1 MRYSFSGH
9 ESFHCKSLWLKKGV
23 DFLAN
28 EGQFNDTNA
37 VVELGVGKNMVA
49 SIRFWLKAFN
59 LSINDKIT
67 DIAQYLFNDENGA
80 DPFCE
85 DLMTLWVLHFNI
97 VNSQLASLYYLTF
110 VEFQRERKE
119 FDKEQLLTFIKRKC
133 SVPEQKNVYN
143 ENTVKKDISV
153 LLQTYLAPTD
163 LKQIDRFT
171 SILIDLN
178 LIKEVEDDKFRFNE
192 TAADNFPKEA
202 LMYSLLSIKGN
213 DTVISF
219 DKIQYLAL
227 LFCMPIS
234 TMLNHIV
241 DLEKVYPNIIEY
253 TDNSGIRNI
262 HIKEDVEPLSILN
275 TYYFESNE
283 VRTIN

>member
-9 ESFHCKSLWLKKGV
+9 ESFHCKSLWLKKGY
-23 DFLAN
+23 DFLAD
-28 EGQFNDTNA
+28 EGQFNDINA

-49 SIRFWLKAFN
+49 SIRFWLKAFH
-59 LSINDKIT
+59 LSINDKLT
-67 DIAQYLFNDENGA
+67 DIAKYLFNKENGA

-85 DLMTLWVLHFNI
+85 DLMTLWILHFNI
-97 VNSQLASLYYLTF
+97 INSQIASLYYLTF
-110 VEFQRERKE
+110 IEFQRERKE

-178 LIKEVEDDKFRFNE
+178 LIKEVEYGKFRFNE
-192 TAADNFPKEA
+192 TAADNLPKEA
-202 LMYSLLSIKGN
+202 LMYSLLSIKGT

-234 TMLNHIV
+234 TMLNHIIN
-241 DLEKVYPNIIEY
+241 LEKSYPDIIEY

-262 HIKEDVEPLSILN
+262 HFKEEVNSLSILN
-275 TYYFESNE
+275 TYYFEKQ
-283 VRTIN
+283 

>member
-9 ESFHCKSLWLKKGV
+9 ESFHCKSLWLKKGF
-23 DFLAN
+23 DFLAG
-28 EGQFNDTNA
+28 EGQFSDTNA

-59 LSINDKIT
+59 LSINDSIT
-67 DIAQYLFNDENGA
+67 DIARYLFNNENGA

-85 DLMTLWVLHFNI
+85 DLMTLWILHFNI
-97 VNSQLASLYYLTF
+97 VSSKLASLYHLTF
-110 VEFQRERKE
+110 IEFQRERKE

-153 LLQTYLAPTD
+153 LLQTYLAPKD
-163 LKQIDRFT
+163 LKQIERFT
-171 SILIDLN
+171 SILINLN
-178 LIKEVEDDKFRFNE
+178 LLKEVENEKFRFNE
-192 TAADNFPKEA
+192 TAADNLPKEA
-202 LMYSLLSIKGN
+202 LMYALLKIKEN

-227 LFCMPIS
+227 LFCMPIA
-234 TMLNHIV
+234 TMLNHII
-241 DLEKVYPNIIEY
+241 DLEKSYPNIIEY

-262 HIKEDVEPLSILN
+262 HFKEEVDSLSILN
-275 TYYFESNE
+275 AYYFESNE
-283 VRTIN
+283 IHTIN

>member
-1 MRYSFSGH
+1 M
-9 ESFHCKSLWLKKGV
+9 E
-23 DFLAN
+23 
-28 EGQFNDTNA
+28 Q
-37 VVELGVGKNMVA
+37 
-49 SIRFWLKAFN
+49 I
-59 LSINDKIT
+59 
-67 DIAQYLFNDENGA
+67 
-80 DPFCE
+80 PFCE
-85 DLMTLWVLHFNI
+85 DLMTLWILHFNI
-97 VNSQLASLYYLTF
+97 INSQIASLYYLTF
-110 VEFQRERKE
+110 IEFQRERKE

-178 LIKEVEDDKFRFNE
+178 LIKEVEDGKFRFNE
-192 TAADNFPKEA
+192 TAADNLPKEA
-202 LMYSLLSIKGN
+202 LMYSLLSIKGT

-234 TMLNHIV
+234 TMLNHIIN
-241 DLEKVYPNIIEY
+241 LEKSYPDIIEY

-262 HIKEDVEPLSILN
+262 HFKEEVNSLSILN
-275 TYYFESNE
+275 TYYFEKQ
-283 VRTIN
+283 